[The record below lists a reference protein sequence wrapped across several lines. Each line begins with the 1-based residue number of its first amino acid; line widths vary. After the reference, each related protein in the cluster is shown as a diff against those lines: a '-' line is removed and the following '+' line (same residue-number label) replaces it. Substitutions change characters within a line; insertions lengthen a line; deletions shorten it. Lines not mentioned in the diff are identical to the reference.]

1 MDAGVVAGL
10 LQLATQGRPLRR
22 EDFALESVASKR
34 PATASGCG
42 GAGPSAASPLLPDAP
57 RHRLRRGSLH
67 PTPRRSQHRPTPFFH
82 GLLVS
87 CPRNSET
94 TPRANTP
101 ILSSRGAPRRGIAPR
116 ISRVTREDPS
126 LRSG

>member
-1 MDAGVVAGL
+1 MDAGVVSGL
-10 LQLATQGRPLRR
+10 LQIATQGGVLAERTL
-22 EDFALESVASKR
+22 LLKGVAGKR
-34 PATASGCG
+34 SATAGGCG

-67 PTPRRSQHRPTPFFH
+67 PTPRRSQRRPTPFFH

-126 LRSG
+126 LR